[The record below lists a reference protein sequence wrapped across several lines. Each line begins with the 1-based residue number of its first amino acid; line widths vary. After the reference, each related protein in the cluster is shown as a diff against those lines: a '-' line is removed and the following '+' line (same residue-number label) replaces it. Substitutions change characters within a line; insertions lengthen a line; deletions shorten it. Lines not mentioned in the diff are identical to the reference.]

1 MTMSR
6 TASLATAVGLLALSC
21 GNVAAQESCKSDPQG
36 SLCYN
41 VKAAGL
47 ANFTTFKL
55 VSTADDVLPVL
66 EKFGL
71 PKTAQMGC
79 RLYADNPAAQKASFF
94 RDTDPAILAR
104 LKGSRMPVSAF
115 AEGKLTCE
123 YEARDL
129 IQTSGPYALKGEA
142 PKELAPCMTALVDRI
157 NALGYR
163 VQRQT
168 SSTVFL
174 DPKTMDAP
182 VAELSIKC
190 ALYGPTLTAS
200 VAVDACKAAD
210 APLGEVA
217 DLMGVPADK
226 RRRVIATMHEAIRE
240 DGDAIERHGFE
251 ISGSTGGDAPDCSYL
266 VTIYLDK
273 AAFDAMAVATSRI
286 KGTIDAF
293 EATNGVKC
301 ERKGSNAFCTANKV
315 VTFFRDGWH
324 NPDGVANA
332 HNVCD
337 QELNRAFGGKKKFK
351 LLEAY
356 PVTDRGSPYLV
367 CKAQRG

>member
-1 MTMSR
+1 MDR
-6 TASLATAVGLLALSC
+6 AASLSIAAVLLAVTC
-21 GNVAAQESCKSDPQG
+21 GNVAAQESCKTDRQG
-36 SLCYN
+36 SLCYT
-41 VKAAGL
+41 VKASGF

-55 VSTADDVLPVL
+55 VSTAGDVLPVL

-79 RLYADNPAAQKASFF
+79 RLYADNPAAQQARFF
-94 RDTDPAILAR
+94 RETDPEMLAR

-123 YEARDL
+123 YEASSL
-129 IQTSGPYALKGEA
+129 IQASGPYAIKGEA
-142 PKELAPCMTALVDRI
+142 PKELAPCTPALVDRI

-163 VQRQT
+163 VKRQT
-168 SSTVFL
+168 SSTVFVE
-174 DPKTMDAP
+174 PKTTLTP
-182 VAELSIKC
+182 VGELSIKC

-200 VAVDACKAAD
+200 VAVNACKPTD
-210 APLGEVA
+210 SPLGEVA

-226 RRRVIATMHEAIRE
+226 RRRVIATMHEALRK
-240 DGDAIERHGFE
+240 DGDAIERHGYE
-251 ISGSTGGDAPDCSYL
+251 ISGSKGGKAPDCFYNA
-266 VTIYLDK
+266 TIFVDK
-273 AAFDAMAVATSRI
+273 TAFDAVAVATSRI
-286 KGTIDAF
+286 KSIIDAF
-293 EATNGVKC
+293 EAENGVKC
-301 ERKGSNAFCTANKV
+301 ERKGSDALCVVKDV

-324 NPDGVANA
+324 NPEGAANA

-337 QELNRAFGGKKKFK
+337 GELNRAFGGKKVK

-356 PVTDRGSPYLV
+356 PVTERGAPHLV